1 MHPASHGQCAEKF
14 EMGWLPNSVKELGCM
29 LPNCSIYR
37 YMHMCKLS
45 YQMFCVVYNQGPYL
59 DRSWEKFRSGE
70 KLENGEE
77 KRFQGEVG
85 VKDG

>member
-1 MHPASHGQCAEKF
+1 
-14 EMGWLPNSVKELGCM
+14 
-29 LPNCSIYR
+29 
-37 YMHMCKLS
+37 MHMCKLS